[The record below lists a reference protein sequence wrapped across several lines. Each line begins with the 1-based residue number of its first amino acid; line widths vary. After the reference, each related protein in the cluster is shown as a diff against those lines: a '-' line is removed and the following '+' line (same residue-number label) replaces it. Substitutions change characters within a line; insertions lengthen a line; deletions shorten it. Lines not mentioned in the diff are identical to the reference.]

1 MQLCKNNP
9 LFTYM
14 VRTAAVP
21 GFWNGRAQVERR
33 GASYRGADGVEIGEG
48 VSPHNALSEKFPTFW
63 LGLVHLAFIRISD
76 AISQFTRP
84 DYSRSK
90 EKKSPAIQG

>member
-1 MQLCKNNP
+1 MQP
-9 LFTYM
+9 FFFIFSVLFFTCANM
-14 VRTAAVP
+14 VTL
-21 GFWNGRAQVERR
+21 GGAQVERR